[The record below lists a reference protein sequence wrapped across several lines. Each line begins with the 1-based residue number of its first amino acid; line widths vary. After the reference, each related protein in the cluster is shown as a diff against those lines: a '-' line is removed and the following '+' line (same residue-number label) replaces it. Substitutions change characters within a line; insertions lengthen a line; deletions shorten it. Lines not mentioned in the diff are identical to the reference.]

1 MRLNEIAHILGA
13 EVSGDGEV
21 EINGVAS
28 LPGAEK
34 GHVSFVTGP
43 QHLDAAK
50 RSRASGLIV
59 SEKAL
64 AAGKPA
70 LVVPDAYR
78 AFIKVV
84 ELFERAER
92 PGPGVHESAC
102 VAEDANIASDASI
115 GPLAVI
121 ADGARI
127 GSKTVISA
135 GCHVGKM
142 VEIGEECLLYPR
154 VTLLDRVRLGNR
166 VVIHSGT
173 VIGSDGFGY
182 LLGETGHD
190 KIPQIGTVI
199 IEDDV
204 EIGAN
209 CAIDRASLDAT
220 VIGRGTKFDNLI
232 HIAHSVLIGP
242 NCIILAGTAIG
253 GSTRIGEGTLI
264 SGSVV
269 IKDHINIG
277 SRVRIVGRST
287 VMDDIKDHETVAGTV
302 LAQPFSQAK
311 RTMSRIKQL
320 PELFTRVRKLE
331 KKVFKEEKKK

>member
-1 MRLNEIAHILGA
+1 MKLKEIAQMLGT
-13 EVSGDGEV
+13 EVLGDEEV
-21 EINGVAS
+21 EIKGVAS
-28 LPGAEK
+28 LLSAGE
-34 GHVSFVTGP
+34 GHLSFVTG
-43 QHLDAAK
+43 HEYLNAAK
-50 RSRASGLIV
+50 QSGASGLIV
-59 SEKAL
+59 SEKGL

-70 LVVPDAYR
+70 ILVPDAYR
-78 AFIKVV
+78 AFIKVI
-84 ELFERAER
+84 ELFEREER
-92 PGPGVHESAC
+92 PRPGVDKSAC
-102 VAEDANIASDASI
+102 VAEDAIIGEDASI

-121 ADGARI
+121 APGAKI
-127 GSKTVISA
+127 GRKTVIGA

-154 VTLLDRVRLGNR
+154 VTLLDRVRVGDR

-182 LLGETGHD
+182 LLGEAGHD
-190 KIPQIGTVI
+190 KIPQIGTVL

-232 HIAHSVLIGP
+232 HVAHSVLIGP

-253 GSTRIGEGTLI
+253 GSARIGEGTLI

-269 IKDHINIG
+269 IKDHARIG

-287 VMDDIKDHETVAGTV
+287 VMDDVKDGETVAGTV

-311 RTMSRIKQL
+311 RTMSRIKHL
-320 PELFTRVRKLE
+320 PELFTRVRRLE
-331 KKVFKEEKKK
+331 KEVFKEDKKK